1 MCNITIFL
9 HSSLLFNTLSPSV
22 NKLLYAQRK
31 KIFRDGWQA
40 MHACMHACTDPFMSW
55 MSDKLVDSSASLSK

>member
-9 HSSLLFNTLSPSV
+9 NSSPLFNTLSPSV

-31 KIFRDGWQA
+31 KIYRDGWQS
-40 MHACMHACTDPFMSW
+40 HACTDPFMSW
-55 MSDKLVDSSASLSK
+55 VTDKLVDSSVSLSELKT

>member
-40 MHACMHACTDPFMSW
+40 MHACTDPFMSW